1 MFAVAQSDHG
11 REKISDWVLRF
22 GVALPFLLFG
32 FEKFPSGP
40 TAQWVR
46 FFDQVGLGQ
55 WFRYFTGVVEIAG
68 GALVLFPATSRIG
81 LGILGLTMAVASV
94 IHIFIMHEPAN
105 VIVTGGLCVGLM
117 ALWRRLRES

>member
-22 GVALPFLLFG
+22 GVALSFLLFG